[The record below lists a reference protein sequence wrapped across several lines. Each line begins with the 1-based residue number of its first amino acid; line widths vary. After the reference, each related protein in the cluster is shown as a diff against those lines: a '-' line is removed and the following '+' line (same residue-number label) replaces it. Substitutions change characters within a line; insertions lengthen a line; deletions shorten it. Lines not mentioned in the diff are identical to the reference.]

1 MGLGGCTW
9 PRGALDICLVLCLSL
24 RQSGL
29 VLQLE
34 EGKSWHPKPLAA
46 VIHDGEQAAAC
57 TLNAHWV
64 SRQDHRKPLRCFEK
78 L

>member
-1 MGLGGCTW
+1 MVGGCTW
-9 PRGALDICLVLCLSL
+9 LRGALDVCLVLCLSL
-24 RQSGL
+24 RLSAL
-29 VLQLE
+29 VLELE

-46 VIHDGEQAAAC
+46 VIHAREQAAAC

-64 SRQDHRKPLRCFEK
+64 SRQDHRKPLHCFEK